1 MVLPQGRYSALAAN
15 GNLCKSASK
24 LLMPTK
30 FVAQDGAVLEQE
42 TKISVT
48 NCPKA
53 KKAKVKHHKKHGK
66 GKKK

>member
-1 MVLPQGRYSALAAN
+1 MQIGEQAVDADEVRGADP
-15 GNLCKSASK
+15 
-24 LLMPTK
+24 
-30 FVAQDGAVLEQE
+30 GAVLEQE